1 MINICLRLLGLVL
14 LPLTPAVA
22 AWAVYAF
29 RHSVRPEDR
38 SYFCNLRELVAECWR
53 LTLTGDALGD

>member
-1 MINICLRLLGLVL
+1 MSGICLRLLGLVL

-22 AWAVYAF
+22 AWALYAL
-29 RHSVRPEDR
+29 RNSGRPEDR
-38 SYFCNLRELVAECWR
+38 SYLGNLRELVAECWR